1 MPGARLELA
10 QGFNSPTDFK
20 SVASADSAIRAIF
33 LMKGFKKMEA
43 RGGIE
48 PPHIGFADRCITTLL
63 PRLVQ
68 SFRTAPDNLYLGL
81 KTSAPLIFYNASQSA
96 TPCIFL
102 CKKPACF
109 PQKKFATHTLWKNP
123 AFNLIGNQLSTEINS
138 DCFAGPDHRMI
149 MRDNF

>member
-63 PRLVQ
+63 PRLDFQ
-68 SFRTAPDNLYLGL
+68 YLKIYGENQGRPGFLIIFSIRTRARP
-81 KTSAPLIFYNASQSA
+81 I
-96 TPCIFL
+96 
-102 CKKPACF
+102 
-109 PQKKFATHTLWKNP
+109 
-123 AFNLIGNQLSTEINS
+123 
-138 DCFAGPDHRMI
+138 
-149 MRDNF
+149 